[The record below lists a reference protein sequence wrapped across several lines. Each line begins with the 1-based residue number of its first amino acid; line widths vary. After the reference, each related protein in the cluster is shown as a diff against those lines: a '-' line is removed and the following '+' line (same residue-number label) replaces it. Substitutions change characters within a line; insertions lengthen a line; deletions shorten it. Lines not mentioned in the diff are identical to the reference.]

1 MYSATLSLTSAL
13 DGQSH
18 APVETGYP
26 LYWRLGGLQAG
37 LDGCENSAPTGIFF
51 IILLH
56 SVLRPFLIILIVLH
70 FAYT

>member
-18 APVETGYP
+18 APVDLPPVETGYP

-37 LDGCENSAPTGIFF
+37 QDGCENSAPTGIFF
-51 IILLH
+51 YYSLVLCTS
-56 SVLRPFLIILIVLH
+56 SVLDF
-70 FAYT
+70 F